1 MADNNTVNWEDARL
15 VQLFVGAIS
24 SDGFFKND
32 QLAIIDEKLSEVLCL
47 FFLKPFKLQNFYTFS
62 HELDVAY
69 NGAFASCRN
78 VFESGDEESLLA
90 EAQNLLKLLYSVSE
104 NENIKEGEIYVASFD
119 SIALQDGEVNALGI
133 FKSED
138 RDPFI
143 RIYQDENALGIS
155 SDEGISLHNVNKG
168 ALILNDPEQKT
179 YSVLVFDKS
188 NKISPARFWIDQFL
202 NLAPIE
208 DEFYQTKN
216 FMHLCKDFVL
226 KDRGGELDRA
236 DQVDLLNRS
245 VDYFKDRE
253 QFKQEEFEEEV
264 LQEPETRQAFIDY
277 QETYKEENQ
286 LENLQPEFEISK
298 PAYKAAKRHIRSVIK
313 LDKNFHVY
321 VHGKRELIERGF
333 DDTRG
338 QNYYKLFF
346 DAES

>member
-1 MADNNTVNWEDARL
+1 MADLNGVNWKRARL
-15 VQLFVGAIS
+15 AQLFVGAIS

-32 QLAIIDEKLSEVLCL
+32 QLATIDEQLSDILCL

-62 HELDVAY
+62 HELDVEY

-78 VFESGDEESLLA
+78 IFKAENEGSLLE

-104 NENIKEGEIYVASFD
+104 NENIKEGEFYVASFE
-119 SIALQDGEVNALGI
+119 SIALKEGDVNALGI
-133 FKSED
+133 FKSEE

-143 RIYQDENALGIS
+143 RIFQEENSLGVS
-155 SDEGISLHNVNKG
+155 TDEGISLHNINKG

-179 YSVLVFDKS
+179 YSVLVFDRS
-188 NKISPARFWIDQFL
+188 NRISPARFWIDQFL
-202 NLAPIE
+202 NLAIIE

-216 FMHLCKDFVL
+216 FMHLCKDFAL
-226 KDRGGELDRA
+226 KDRRELDRA

-245 VDYFKDRE
+245 VDYFKDRD
-253 QFKQEEFEEEV
+253 QFNQNEFEEEV
-264 LQEPETRQAFIDY
+264 LQEPETKQAFIEF
-277 QETYKEENQ
+277 QETYKEENK
-286 LENLQPEFEISK
+286 LENLQPEFEISR

-321 VHGKRELIERGF
+321 VHGRRELIERGF
-333 DDTRG
+333 DNVRG

-346 DAES
+346 DSES

>member
-1 MADNNTVNWEDARL
+1 MANDNGVNWEHARL
-15 VQLFVGAIS
+15 AQLYVGAIS
-24 SDGFFKND
+24 GDGFFKND
-32 QLAIIDEKLSEVLCL
+32 QLANVDEKLSEVLCM

-62 HELDVAY
+62 HELDVEY

-78 VFESGDEESLLA
+78 VFEAADEGTLLE

-104 NENIKEGEIYVASFD
+104 NENIKEGEFYVASFD
-119 SIALQDGEVNALGI
+119 SIALKEGDVNALGI

-143 RIYQDENALGIS
+143 RIYQEESSLGVS
-155 SDEGISLHNVNKG
+155 SDEGISLHNINKG

-179 YSVLVFDKS
+179 YSVLIFDKS
-188 NKISPARFWIDQFL
+188 NKITPARFWIDQFL

-226 KDRGGELDRA
+226 KDRNELDRA

-253 QFKQEEFEEEV
+253 QFNQEEFEEEV
-264 LQEPETRQAFIDY
+264 LQEPETKQAFLDF

-346 DAES
+346 DSES

>member
-1 MADNNTVNWEDARL
+1 MADNNTVKWQQARL
-15 VQLFVGAIS
+15 AQLYVGAIS
-24 SDGFFKND
+24 PEGFFKND
-32 QLAIIDEKLSEVLCL
+32 QLATIDEQLSDVMCL

-62 HELDVAY
+62 HELDVEY

-78 VFESGDEESLLA
+78 IFESADEKELLQ

-104 NENIKEGEIYVASFD
+104 NENIKEGEFYVAAFEA
-119 SIALQDGEVNALGI
+119 IALKEGDVNAIGL

-143 RIYQDENALGIS
+143 RITQQENALGVS
-155 SDEGISLHNVNKG
+155 SDEGISLHNMNKG

-179 YSVLVFDKS
+179 YSVLVFDRS
-188 NKISPARFWIDQFL
+188 NKITPARFWIDHFL
-202 NLAPIE
+202 NLTLIE

-216 FMHLCKDFVL
+216 FMHLCKDFAL
-226 KDRGGELDRA
+226 KDRNELDRA

-253 QFKQEEFEEEV
+253 QFSQEEFEEEV
-264 LQEPETRQAFIDY
+264 LQEPETRQAFIDF
-277 QETYKEENQ
+277 QESYKEENQ

-298 PAYKAAKRHIRSVIK
+298 PAFKAAKRYIRSVIK

-333 DDTRG
+333 DNTRG
-338 QNYYKLFF
+338 QNFYKLYF
-346 DAES
+346 DSES

>member
-1 MADNNTVNWEDARL
+1 MAEHAVNWEDARL
-15 VQLFVGAIS
+15 AQLYVGAIS

-32 QLAIIDEKLSEVLCL
+32 QLATIDEKLSEVLCL

-69 NGAFASCRN
+69 NGAYASCRN
-78 VFESGDEESLLA
+78 IFEAGDENTLLEES
-90 EAQNLLKLLYSVSE
+90 QQLLKLLYAVSE
-104 NENIKEGEIYVASFD
+104 NENIKEGEVYVASFE
-119 SIALQDGEVNALGI
+119 SISLQAGKVNALGI

-138 RDPFI
+138 RDPFL
-143 RIYQDENALGIS
+143 RIYQEGNSLGVA
-155 SDEGISLHNVNKG
+155 SDEGISLHNIKKG
-168 ALILNDPEQKT
+168 ALILNDPDQKT

-188 NKISPARFWIDQFL
+188 NKITPAKFWINQFL

-208 DEFYQTKN
+208 DEFYQTRN

-226 KDRGGELDRA
+226 KDRNDLDRA

-245 VDYFKDRE
+245 VNYFKDRE
-253 QFKQEEFEEEV
+253 HFNQDEFETEV
-264 LQEPETRQAFIDY
+264 LQEPETRQAFMDF

-286 LENLQPEFEISK
+286 LKNLQPEFEISK
-298 PAYKAAKRHIRSVIK
+298 PAYKAAKRYIRSVIK

-321 VHGKRELIERGF
+321 VHGKRDLIERGF

-338 QNYYKLFF
+338 QHYYKLFF